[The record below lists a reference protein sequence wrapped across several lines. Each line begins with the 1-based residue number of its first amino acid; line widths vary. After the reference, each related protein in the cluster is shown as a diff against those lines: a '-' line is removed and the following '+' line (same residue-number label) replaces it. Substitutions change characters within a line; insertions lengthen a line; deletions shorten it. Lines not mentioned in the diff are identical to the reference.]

1 VVREGDGCRL
11 RFVVPTVVQRGTEL
25 GQIAKIVIGAQ
36 ERVDRSEPLSVAT
49 VYAEPR

>member
-1 VVREGDGCRL
+1 
-11 RFVVPTVVQRGTEL
+11 VVQRGTEL

-36 ERVDRSEPLSVAT
+36 ERVDRSEPLSAAI